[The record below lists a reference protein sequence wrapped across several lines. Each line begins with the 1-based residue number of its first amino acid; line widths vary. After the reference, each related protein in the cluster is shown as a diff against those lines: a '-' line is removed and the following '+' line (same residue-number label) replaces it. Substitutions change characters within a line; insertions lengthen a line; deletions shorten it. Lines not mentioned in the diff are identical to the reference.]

1 MHILLVNDEAEL
13 IKPLSRALQ
22 QEGYQVDVATSVATG
37 YHLATETPYG
47 LLILDRLLPS
57 CSGLELCCQLRS
69 QSSTTPVL
77 SLTTKDTVR
86 DRVLGLDAGG
96 MTISSNPLNCGNCSL
111 GYELCYADRP

>member
-1 MHILLVNDEAEL
+1 MPILLVDDEAEL

-22 QEGYQVDVATSVATG
+22 QEGYQVDVATDGATG
-37 YHLATETPYG
+37 YHLATETPYD

-69 QSSTTPVL
+69 QSS
-77 SLTTKDTVR
+77 TTKDTVR

-96 MTISSNPLNCGNCSL
+96 MTISSNPLNCGNYSI

>member
-22 QEGYQVDVATSVATG
+22 QKGYQIDVATG

-96 MTISSNPLNCGNCSL
+96 
-111 GYELCYADRP
+111 